1 METIKGTVY
10 NYTDLF
16 KGPQIS
22 LVRVKQ
28 MKEWEVRK
36 KGQKI
41 LKSLALEIKYID
53 IHFFP
58 LIELNV
64 QVCSSATA
72 LLNIIHQHH
81 HLCL

>member
-1 METIKGTVY
+1 
-10 NYTDLF
+10 
-16 KGPQIS
+16 
-22 LVRVKQ
+22 

-64 QVCSSATA
+64 
-72 LLNIIHQHH
+72 
-81 HLCL
+81 